1 MFNLEN
7 VREAAVVAR
16 EDADG
21 AKQLYAYYV
30 GEPSLTAAQFREELS
45 RELPNYMIPSRF
57 IPLERIPL
65 TSNGKIDLKALPAAD
80 ENTRAENEYIA
91 PRNTIEELLASIWQ
105 EVLGQNV

>member
-1 MFNLEN
+1 MPDGRIEYLGRIDHQVKIRGYRIEIGEVEAAMFNLEN

-45 RELPNYMIPSRF
+45 RNC
-57 IPLERIPL
+57 RI
-65 TSNGKIDLKALPAAD
+65 I
-80 ENTRAENEYIA
+80 
-91 PRNTIEELLASIWQ
+91 
-105 EVLGQNV
+105 